1 MWFYPVPVVFAILG
15 WTAIFVST
23 GGRLM
28 AAALAFVALGSIIYL
43 GRARLLKQWPF
54 EEASA

>member
-1 MWFYPVPVVFAILG
+1 MWFYPVPVIIAILG
-15 WTAIFVST
+15 WAAIFVST

-28 AAALAFVALGSIIYL
+28 IAALAFVALGSIIYL
-43 GRARLLKQWPF
+43 GRARVLKQWPF

>member
-1 MWFYPVPVVFAILG
+1 MWFYPVPVVIAILG
-15 WTAIFVST
+15 WMAIFVST

-28 AAALAFVALGSIIYL
+28 IAALAFVALGSIIYL
-43 GRARLLKQWPF
+43 GRARVLKQWPF